1 MKGYDD
7 MDREENPDEDC
18 VQAILPINPI
28 QEKDAKI
35 AALEKQID
43 ELKVEVSDVSALRE
57 NLTKTFAEL
66 KLLKADSRSTQRR
79 LSFARNVTEQRMVEQ
94 ITDGSELKDPHL
106 ASLYSAT
113 LNEDEFEFDE
123 DTNAV
128 KPVSEGFLKKVEVHC
143 DLTDKQQ
150 EEKLNTIKNQILEK
164 VKVTKS
170 RRDMSRSTNSN
181 SSKRGAD
188 QSLERNSLARIRVK
202 SPMKK

>member
-35 AALEKQID
+35 AALEKQLD